1 MKFGQMSNERLVVYL
16 LKKYPK
22 FSRDEI
28 LSIIND
34 YGPSREKVEKAISF
48 ITPNNL

>member
-34 YGPSREKVEKAISF
+34 YGPSREKVELAIKVKSN
-48 ITPNNL
+48 NNL